1 MKFKHILTLLLA
13 LLIMSYVSS
22 NVEAGPRTKLGTSA
36 APELLI
42 PIGSV
47 GTSLGGSNLST
58 TSGVEAIYWN
68 PAGLSDIS
76 STSEVMFSHMNYIA
90 DIEMQFLGVAAEVG
104 NLGVVGASVRS
115 LNIGEIRQTTE
126 FLPEGTG
133 TFFKPTYIVAGL
145 SFARK
150 MTDKIRFGTTVNI
163 ISQNV
168 ADVSSTGF
176 AFDFGLQYIGGA
188 TGFTFGIALKNLGPA
203 MTYDGPGLDRN
214 FTENQLAT
222 TRRVILQSFD
232 LPTNLEIGVGYLW
245 DLDRQNKI
253 NITGAFQNS
262 SFSTDEYR
270 FGLEY
275 NFNNNFFVR
284 GSYSVFADKETD
296 ESLFGPSFGA
306 GLKYP
311 FGSVNIAFDY
321 AYRVITESAFN
332 STNQFFTL
340 KVGF

>member
-22 NVEAGPRTKLGTSA
+22 SVEAGPRSKLGTSA

-58 TSGVEAIYWN
+58 STGVEAIYWN
-68 PAGLSDIS
+68 PAGIS
-76 STSEVMFSHMNYIA
+76 ELGTTSEVMFSHMNYIA
-90 DIEMQFLGVAAEVG
+90 DIDMQFLGVAAQVG
-104 NLGVVGASVRS
+104 NLGVIGASIRS

-126 FLPEGTG
+126 YLPEGTG
-133 TFFKPTYIVAGL
+133 TFFNPTYIVAGV

-150 MTDKIRFGTTVNI
+150 MTDKIRFGTNI
-163 ISQNV
+163 NVISQNV
-168 ADVSSTGF
+168 GNVSSSGV
-176 AFDFGLQYIGGA
+176 AFDFGLQYVGGN
-188 TGFTFGIALKNLGPA
+188 TGFTFGIALKNLGPS
-203 MTYDGPGLDRN
+203 MTFDGPGLDRS
-214 FTENQLAT
+214 FTENGLAT

-245 DLDRQNKI
+245 DLDRQNKV
-253 NITGAFQNS
+253 NVTGAFQNS
-262 SFSTDEYR
+262 SFSSDEYR

-284 GSYSVFADKETD
+284 GSYSIFADKETD

-306 GLKYP
+306 GLRYP
-311 FGSVNIAFDY
+311 FGSVTLAFDY